1 MAHFL
6 KMTDGDGAVSY
17 MNLDMIAEV
26 DEEERTVTL
35 VNDTT
40 YEFDDELNVVV
51 LRFGMAIR
59 SVRGYSLVVIGY
71 M

>member
-6 KMTDGDGAVSY
+6 KMTDDDGAVSY

-35 VNDTT
+35 VNDAE
-40 YEFDDELNVVV
+40 YEFGDDLNDE
-51 LRFGMAIR
+51 AEWR
-59 SVRGYSLVVIGY
+59 SIMNFVNIHKFH
-71 M
+71 

>member
-6 KMTDGDGAVSY
+6 KMTDDDGAVSY

-35 VNDTT
+35 VNDAK
-40 YEFDDELNVVV
+40 EEKDGEV
-51 LRFGMAIR
+51 
-59 SVRGYSLVVIGY
+59 
-71 M
+71 